1 MAPGVSKRLI
11 VMVAA
16 TIVGWVSLEADSM
29 AAEGFQ
35 RLSGAQIRARFAGM
49 QLTDEVHWGE
59 VYAPNGTLTSE
70 SMGRKRVGTWRVQ
83 NNQLCTDLG
92 KDGGSN
98 CYEVWMS
105 GKKVEL
111 RLPEVTDAALEGV
124 LEKPSNRR

>member
-1 MAPGVSKRLI
+1 
-11 VMVAA
+11 
-16 TIVGWVSLEADSM
+16 
-29 AAEGFQ
+29 
-35 RLSGAQIRARFAGM
+35 M

-70 SMGRKRVGTWRVQ
+70 EMGRKRVGTWRVQ
-83 NNQLCTDLG
+83 DDQLCTDLG

-111 RLPEVTDAALEGV
+111 RMPESAGASLEGV
-124 LEKPSNRR
+124 LERPANRR